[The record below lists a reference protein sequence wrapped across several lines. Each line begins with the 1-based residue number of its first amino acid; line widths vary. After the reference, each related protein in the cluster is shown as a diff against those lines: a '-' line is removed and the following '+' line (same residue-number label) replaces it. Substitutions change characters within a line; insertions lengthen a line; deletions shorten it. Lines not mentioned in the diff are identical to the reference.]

1 MAVFHSFLLLNDTPF
16 YIYRILFI
24 HVSVGG
30 HLGCFCFLAII
41 NNAAVN
47 IGGQVFLWYMFSHGI
62 AGS

>member
-30 HLGCFCFLAII
+30 HLAII

-47 IGGQVFLWYMFSHGI
+47 IGGQGFMWYMFSHGI
-62 AGS
+62 AGL